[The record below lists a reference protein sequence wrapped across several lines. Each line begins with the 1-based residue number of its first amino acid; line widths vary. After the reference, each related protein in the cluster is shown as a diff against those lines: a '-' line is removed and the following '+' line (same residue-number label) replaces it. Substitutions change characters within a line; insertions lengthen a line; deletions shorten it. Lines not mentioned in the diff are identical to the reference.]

1 MIIVLGSAVIRE
13 GQFDR
18 ALSVSKDHVARSR
31 KEQGCI
37 SHAVHVDAD
46 SSNRLVFVEEWDN
59 ELALQQHFKVPESRA
74 FVKALAALV
83 TEPPRMVVYEAHV
96 VQP

>member
-1 MIIVLGSAVIRE
+1 MIIVLGSVVIRE
-13 GQFDR
+13 GGIDQ
-18 ALSVSKDHVARSR
+18 ALAISKEHVARSR
-31 KEQGCI
+31 NEQGCI
-37 SHAVHVDAD
+37 SHAVHIDVDN
-46 SSNRLVFVEEWDN
+46 SNRLVFVEEWDN

-74 FVKALAALV
+74 FVKELAGLV

>member
-1 MIIVLGSAVIRE
+1 MIIILGSAVIRE
-13 GQFDR
+13 GQVDQ
-18 ALSVSKDHVARSR
+18 ALSISKEHVARSR

-37 SHAVHVDAD
+37 SHAVHIDAD
-46 SSNRLVFVEEWDN
+46 NSNRLVFVEEWDN

-74 FVKALAALV
+74 FAKALAGLV
-83 TEPPRMVVYEAHV
+83 AEPPRMVVYQAHV

>member
-13 GQFDR
+13 GRIDQ
-18 ALSVSKDHVARSR
+18 ALSISKEHVERSR

-37 SHAVHVDAD
+37 SHAVHIDAD
-46 SSNRLVFVEEWDN
+46 NSNRLVFVEEWDN

-74 FVKALAALV
+74 FVKELAALV
-83 TEPPRMVVYEAHV
+83 AEPPRMVVYEAHV